1 MREVFSSPVDL
12 QNPGLAFAII
22 IYYAN
27 KCSIYYEDYAVIC
40 MNSGC
45 HPQPYDSQ
53 LPLNQLQQNAQLFDK
68 TRNLKEYQTRSHF
81 PSTERERREQELQ
94 HFQNEAKVAEIIPE
108 NSIHRNASPAGR
120 SAGKISNKSSD
131 QMSLFKK
138 KEDPKTK
145 HTFATYT
152 VCFSPVV
159 NSGNIFVNKVL
170 HNTDPEN
177 FYTKMPERNQH
188 PSEASFVNNCTFNK
202 QVQLS
207 LLRNQKQLVNGIK
220 A

>member
-1 MREVFSSPVDL
+1 
-12 QNPGLAFAII
+12 
-22 IYYAN
+22 
-27 KCSIYYEDYAVIC
+27 
-40 MNSGC
+40 
-45 HPQPYDSQ
+45 
-53 LPLNQLQQNAQLFDK
+53 
-68 TRNLKEYQTRSHF
+68 
-81 PSTERERREQELQ
+81 
-94 HFQNEAKVAEIIPE
+94 
-108 NSIHRNASPAGR
+108 
-120 SAGKISNKSSD
+120 
-131 QMSLFKK
+131 MSLFKK